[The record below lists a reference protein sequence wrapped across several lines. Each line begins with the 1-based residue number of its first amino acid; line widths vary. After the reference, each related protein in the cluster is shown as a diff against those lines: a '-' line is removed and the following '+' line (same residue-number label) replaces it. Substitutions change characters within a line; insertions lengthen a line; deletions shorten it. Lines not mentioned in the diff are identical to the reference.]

1 MLQIRRWTT
10 FVFLA
15 AALGAGFGFIGAVVS
30 TGHAS
35 WRHLPQGVAAKD
47 YVTIGRREAGTGTF
61 TDLTVADFESLK
73 GALAGEWAF
82 ADWYTQQIAA
92 EDAGGGQRQV
102 PVRDVSTNFFQV
114 LGVQPALGELFAPQG
129 GVVISHRLW
138 ERWYESAEDAIGQ
151 AFNLESEFSRTI
163 VGVAPRRFADVFSGQ
178 ADVWVLNSGTEY
190 AARLGARL
198 HPHDKLLFGTFDE
211 PNGWAALE
219 ALAAD
224 YRFARTVHVATG
236 STEATTPTEATDQ
249 DRLDATPGLE
259 AFPDRRDETRGRLA
273 WLAVAIVVMLS
284 LIFLALLD
292 SLTAAQESRLRETA
306 VRVAVGASP
315 RHLFLETLLANLLW
329 LAPIAVVAWLTFN
342 YLNSV
347 LLSIEPFATHPGS
360 APLASQLIGVGA
372 GTFLLVLTF
381 CGSIGWFS
389 YAISRFSRRV
399 GWASPHELAAHRQ
412 VQRALLCIAAISLL
426 VAASVAQRYV
436 IDSRHSVGFDLDSA
450 ALMPLKRHGVML
462 TNPESD
468 ALALALGAT
477 PGIRSAARAE
487 LIPLVSRPALPTTRV
502 RVHSPETLHRNLR
515 EVHVYRNAVAPTYF
529 DTIGIDLVAGR
540 PIEGP
545 AEVVVS
551 HTLAKHLTDVSS
563 DALGLPIVVESEFDE
578 KKGVYAV
585 VGVAPDVAYHEYDA
599 APLPI
604 VYQDSSHR
612 YIYDF
617 IIVGL
622 SGDASD
628 LEALVKE
635 LDPSLETVS
644 VISFKQMF
652 NDQFAERWSV
662 ELVLAASAIFILALA
677 LVAVAASFS
686 RKVADAAAS
695 IGVRLTV
702 GATAAAVTRLQLRSV
717 VVDLVI
723 AAVLIG
729 GIYAAVDATG
739 TVAVVMDL
747 WLAPVALLLL
757 LAFCALTTYTAVHR
771 IARKPLVATVAQ

>member
-15 AALGAGFGFIGAVVS
+15 ASLGAGFGFIGAVVS

-35 WRHLPQGVAAKD
+35 WRHLPQGVEAKD

-61 TDLTVADFESLK
+61 TELTVADFESLK

-82 ADWYTQQIAA
+82 AHWYTQQIAA

-198 HPHDKLLFGTFDE
+198 RPHGKLLFGTFDE

-219 ALAAD
+219 TLAAD
-224 YRFARTVHVATG
+224 YGFARTVNFAMG
-236 STEATTPTEATDQ
+236 STESNATDQ

-315 RHLFLETLLANLLW
+315 RHLFLEILLANLLW

-389 YAISRFSRRV
+389 YAISKFSRRV

-436 IDSRHSVGFDLDSA
+436 VDSRHSVGFDLDSA
-450 ALMPLKRHGVML
+450 ALMPLKRHGMMM
-462 TNPESD
+462 TNEESD
-468 ALALALGAT
+468 ALALALGAA
-477 PGIRSAARAE
+477 PEIRSATRAE
-487 LIPLVSRPALPTTRV
+487 LIPLVSQPALPTTRV

-540 PIEGP
+540 PIESP

-585 VGVAPDVAYHEYDA
+585 VGVASDVAYHEYDA

-617 IIVGL
+617 IVVGL

-662 ELVLAASAIFILALA
+662 ELVLAASATFILALA

-686 RKVADAAAS
+686 RKVADAEAS

-702 GATAAAVTRLQLRSV
+702 GATTAAVTGLQLRSV

-739 TVAVVMDL
+739 TVAVVMEL

-771 IARKPLVATVAQ
+771 IARKPLIATVAQ